1 MSQVSELSHKLGTVE
16 GNCRSMEEELSRLQN
31 QNVQLG
37 KSKSERE
44 VDANELR
51 ARLRSADEK
60 VHISCLCRAS
70 QHSMCTPVLSQ
81 PGCLMSHHKWLHT
94 PDCEVLLRRGFKMG
108 PFQIRGGVN
117 EKRHT

>member
-1 MSQVSELSHKLGTVE
+1 MPQVSELSHKLGTVE

-44 VDANELR
+44 VEANELR

-60 VHISCLCRAS
+60 VHISCLCQAS
-70 QHSMCTPVLSQ
+70 QNNTCTRL
-81 PGCLMSHHKWLHT
+81 T
-94 PDCEVLLRRGFKMG
+94 
-108 PFQIRGGVN
+108 
-117 EKRHT
+117 T

>member
-1 MSQVSELSHKLGTVE
+1 MPQVSELSHKLGTVE

-44 VDANELR
+44 VEANELR

-60 VHISCLCRAS
+60 VHISLLMPSITKQHLYTLDNMKPVKLWWLRSICRLPGACITAAYMS
-70 QHSMCTPVLSQ
+70 ARYRPLS
-81 PGCLMSHHKWLHT
+81 C
-94 PDCEVLLRRGFKMG
+94 
-108 PFQIRGGVN
+108 
-117 EKRHT
+117 RH

>member
-60 VHISCLCRAS
+60 VHTSGACITTAYMSAWYRPMLDTNSRGCAQAHAYMSARYSPLSCCR
-70 QHSMCTPVLSQ
+70 
-81 PGCLMSHHKWLHT
+81 
-94 PDCEVLLRRGFKMG
+94 
-108 PFQIRGGVN
+108 
-117 EKRHT
+117 